1 MNSQDD
7 KISPKNSL
15 AFWNVTR
22 TCGQKQGWCKLG
34 VYNKAYLH
42 LNYNIKKQNLEVIVP
57 TKPCFMG
64 KQIM

>member
-22 TCGQKQGWCKLG
+22 TCGQKQGWYKLG
-34 VYNKAYLH
+34 VYNKAYWQ
-42 LNYNIKKQNLEVIVP
+42 LNYNTKNQNIDIIVLA
-57 TKPCFMG
+57 KPLCYE
-64 KQIM
+64 